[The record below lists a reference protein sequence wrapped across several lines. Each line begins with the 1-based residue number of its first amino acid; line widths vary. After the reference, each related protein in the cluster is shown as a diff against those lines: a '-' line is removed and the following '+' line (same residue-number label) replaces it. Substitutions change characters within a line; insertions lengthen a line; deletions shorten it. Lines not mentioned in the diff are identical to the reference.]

1 MRKSLFLGALVLILS
16 ANAARSQGIAYGS
29 ITNFDTVND
38 TGHECHGFEIELED
52 CHSTDV
58 GYTYDYNHYGTP
70 RITED
75 NSIPAHPACHV
86 RWESAKRPD
95 GSWAAYTA
103 IPAGPIAPTDGH
115 QFTNPNVN
123 FGGEH
128 FGVSYM
134 IQPSTVRYFW
144 LIDDGAGNLVR
155 GGQVQVAAPT
165 FHYFPPQGAAPAQVQ
180 VAIQPPEPPEV
191 PVTEFGPAMW
201 VKEIRTTT
209 HNNHE
214 IALRDLVSDDPD
226 DPNDANWRNGEPD
239 EIEAEW
245 ELLQT
250 EFSKPGLG
258 KGLLVA
264 GAENLDNGDEVVTR
278 RYEFFEYSGPF
289 DEESGE
295 AKAGRV
301 GADGVHGEGVTL
313 IDGVEVDLSTIE
325 VVGAYRGAQ
334 MAAVIA
340 DASVG
345 LIDHLADGF
354 INELYADRSVVIP
367 GNSLFTATSGGVLPP
382 GMSFDPVT
390 GILAGTPLETGV
402 FAFSVTASDET
413 NPGITKN
420 YRFRVWEPGAE
431 IPASALVDTSA
442 SPPEG
447 GTTSGDGTFLPG
459 EEITVV
465 ATSAPGFAFLGWTES
480 GATLS
485 TSVSYS
491 FTADVNHSLVA
502 QFEPAPQPDLT
513 IGTTFSVQVGDGVYN
528 NDATG
533 QTIRQAATKKRKA
546 VFYFK
551 VENDSA
557 APDSITLTATRSDK
571 RIGAAYFDLSNGR
584 RNVTAA
590 LTKSL
595 LPAELGASGGKSFM
609 AVVAI
614 HGKRVRRVKS
624 FLIAARSAGDAR
636 DRAASVIRF
645 K

>member
-1 MRKSLFLGALVLILS
+1 MRKSVFFGAIVLILS
-16 ANAARSQGIAYGS
+16 VNAARSQGIAYGS

-52 CHSTDV
+52 CRSTDV

-75 NSIPAHPACHV
+75 KSIPAHPVCRV
-86 RWESAKRPD
+86 RWESAKKPD
-95 GSWAAYTA
+95 GTWAAYTA

-134 IQPSTVRYFW
+134 IQPSTIRYFW
-144 LIDDGAGNLVR
+144 LIDDGAGNLTR

-165 FHYFPPQGAAPAQVQ
+165 FQYFPPQGAAPAQVQ
-180 VAIQPPEPPEV
+180 AAIQPPEPPEV
-191 PVTEFGPAMW
+191 PVAEFGPAMW

-214 IALRDLVSDDPD
+214 IALRDLVSDDPN

-264 GAENLDNGDEVVTR
+264 GAENLDKGDEVVTR
-278 RYEFFEYSGPF
+278 RYEFFEYTGPF
-289 DEESGE
+289 DAESGE

-301 GADGVHGEGVTL
+301 GADGVHGEGMTL
-313 IDGVEVDLSTIE
+313 IGGVEVDLSTIE

-345 LIDHLADGF
+345 LIDHLTDGF
-354 INELYADRSVVIP
+354 INELYADRSIVIP
-367 GNSLFTATSGGVLPP
+367 GNGVFNATSGGVLPS

-390 GILAGTPLETGV
+390 GILTGTPLETGV
-402 FAFSVTASDET
+402 FAFSVTVFDTA

-420 YRFRVWEPGAE
+420 YRFRVREPGAE
-431 IPASALVDTSA
+431 IPASVLVDTSA
-442 SPPEG
+442 SPP
-447 GTTSGDGTFLPG
+447 
-459 EEITVV
+459 
-465 ATSAPGFAFLGWTES
+465 
-480 GATLS
+480 
-485 TSVSYS
+485 
-491 FTADVNHSLVA
+491 
-502 QFEPAPQPDLT
+502 
-513 IGTTFSVQVGDGVYN
+513 
-528 NDATG
+528 
-533 QTIRQAATKKRKA
+533 AA
-546 VFYFK
+546 V
-551 VENDSA
+551 
-557 APDSITLTATRSDK
+557 
-571 RIGAAYFDLSNGR
+571 
-584 RNVTAA
+584 
-590 LTKSL
+590 
-595 LPAELGASGGKSFM
+595 
-609 AVVAI
+609 
-614 HGKRVRRVKS
+614 
-624 FLIAARSAGDAR
+624 
-636 DRAASVIRF
+636 
-645 K
+645 